1 MPGTASG
8 GEMPRKDMKQGS
20 HVGGKNRCSMF
31 APSQQNCAAGASV
44 THGQD
49 GMTTETAED
58 GA

>member
-1 MPGTASG
+1 
-8 GEMPRKDMKQGS
+8 
-20 HVGGKNRCSMF
+20 MF
-31 APSQQNCAAGASV
+31 APPQQNCGVGASV

>member
-1 MPGTASG
+1 
-8 GEMPRKDMKQGS
+8 
-20 HVGGKNRCSMF
+20 MF
-31 APSQQNCAAGASV
+31 APSQNCGVGASV